1 MEKQDSLIKL
11 YNKTNKFGALLGMEL
26 EVHEP
31 GFVTYCMIVKEEHQ
45 AIPLVAHGG
54 VVAALIDGTLG
65 VAGLSLAALE
75 NKVVST
81 VEFKVN
87 YLKPA
92 KVNDEL
98 RCSGKVLNAGKRL
111 IYIEAEVK
119 NQADEVIAKANGT
132 FNKYPAVTVF
142 SSKSASNH

>member
-1 MEKQDSLIKL
+1 MEIQDVLIER

-31 GFVTYCMIVKEEHQ
+31 GNVTYSMIVKEEHQ
-45 AIPLVAHGG
+45 AVPSVSHGG

-65 VAGLSLAALE
+65 VAGLSLAAME
-75 NKVVST
+75 NQVVST

-92 KVNDEL
+92 NVNDSL
-98 RCSGKVLNAGKRL
+98 RCTGKVVNAGKRL
-111 IYIEAEVK
+111 LYIEAEVK
-119 NQADEVIAKANGT
+119 NQGDIIIAKANGT
-132 FNKYPAVTVF
+132 FNKYPASNVF
-142 SSKSASNH
+142 